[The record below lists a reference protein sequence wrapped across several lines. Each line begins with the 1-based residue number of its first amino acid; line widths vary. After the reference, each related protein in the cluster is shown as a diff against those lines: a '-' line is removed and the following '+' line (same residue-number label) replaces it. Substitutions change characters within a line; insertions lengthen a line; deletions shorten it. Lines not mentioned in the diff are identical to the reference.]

1 VEDRCKERVEADLTG
16 DKRAAVLRVGMG
28 RQRTRR
34 IKVNN
39 LGGIDHELDDWSDGI
54 TDPLHEE
61 YPGSHPVGHWDYFCG
76 TAASKNCATP
86 SILAR
91 DSKIVLFPAPEQSVL
106 PLSA

>member
-1 VEDRCKERVEADLTG
+1 LEDRCEERVEADLAG
-16 DKRAAVLRVGMG
+16 DRSAEILRVGMG

-34 IKVNN
+34 IKVSN
-39 LGGIDHELDDWSDGI
+39 LGGIDHELDDWSNEI

-61 YPGSHPVGHWDYFCG
+61 YAGSQPVGHWDYFCG

-91 DSKIVLFPAPEQSVL
+91 DSKLDLFPAPEQRVL